1 MDYENLSEQLNVN
14 EKLMKKSKFRLISFF
29 FVIVIDL
36 YLLILHQSKPLFF
49 FKIRPATE
57 SISSYGSYQM
67 ILWILMVFV
76 ILFFVSYFLLLNAY
90 FKSDRMPKNKYQKIY
105 NFFDVFT
112 VVPVFFMLVMI
123 VNGWFITTAVVYQD
137 SMNNT
142 YFENDFVFINYRE
155 SIDEDDVIIF
165 EKDKLYIKRIIG
177 MPGDELIVNQ
187 SGVYLNGTM
196 ISDVPVHQGYD
207 VFIFDGVI
215 PENQYFV
222 MGDNREVSV
231 DSRYA
236 SLGFVDADEIIG
248 GVMFEHEKSV
258 IE

>member
-1 MDYENLSEQLNVN
+1 MDYVNLPEQLNVN

-29 FVIVIDL
+29 FIIAIDL

-49 FKIRPATE
+49 FKIRPTTE

-76 ILFFVSYFLLLNAY
+76 ILFFISYFLLLNAY
-90 FKSDRMPKNKYQKIY
+90 FKNDQMPKNKYQKIY

-112 VVPVFFMLVMI
+112 VVPVFFLLVMI
-123 VNGWFITTAVVYQD
+123 VNGWFFTTAVVYQD

-196 ISDVPVHQGYD
+196 ISDVPIHQGYD